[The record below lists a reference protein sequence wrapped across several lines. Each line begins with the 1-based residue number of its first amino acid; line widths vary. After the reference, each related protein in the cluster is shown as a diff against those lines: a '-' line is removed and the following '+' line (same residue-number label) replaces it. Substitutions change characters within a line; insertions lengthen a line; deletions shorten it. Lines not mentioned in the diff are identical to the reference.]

1 MPTSETAVGNAALAK
16 LGQGAV
22 LSFEDPDERAR
33 WLKARFG
40 DVRDLVLR
48 ANRWSFALARARLAA
63 RVEPPAFGWRRAFP
77 LPADCL
83 RLIEVEGLSAA
94 GAFALEGGAVL
105 ADAEGPLDVRYVRRI
120 ADVGAWDGLFAEAVA
135 CRLALELAEKL
146 TQSASRREA
155 ALRDYQLAVRE
166 AVRVNAIETPAE
178 SPADGAWLLAR
189 T

>member
-22 LSFEDPDERAR
+22 LSFEEADERAR
-33 WLKARFG
+33 WLKARFA

-48 ANRWSFALARARLAA
+48 ANRWSFALARARLSAQA
-63 RVEPPAFGWRRAFP
+63 EPPAFGWRRAFP

-83 RLIEVEGLSAA
+83 RLIEVAPVGDH
-94 GAFALEGGAVL
+94 ALEGGAIL
-105 ADAEGPLDVRYVRRI
+105 ADAEGPLEVRYVRRV

-146 TQSASRREA
+146 TQSSGRREM
-155 ALRDYQLAVRE
+155 ALREYQMAVRE
-166 AVRVNAIETPAE
+166 AVRVNAIETPPE
-178 SPADGAWLLAR
+178 TGADGAWLLAR
-189 T
+189 GGA